1 MTDGKVS
8 EILWTEGE
16 AILVDDGWTD
26 EREPKDDDER
36 GVGWGSAA
44 P

>member
-16 AILVDDGWTD
+16 AILVDGWT